1 MLILTLAEKG
11 GESKDLTFDKTEI
24 RVGRVRDNDIV
35 LPKGNVSKHH
45 CRLLLHNG
53 QLTVEDLGSTNGTYV
68 NGRKIGE
75 PTSIST
81 SDKVFVGDFAI
92 RVTGG
97 VRANEP
103 QVGATPPPYA
113 ASAPEAGSL
122 STALPRRAPPPPPPP
137 RPGSLYGGDEGSGP
151 FAAHGSQSHA
161 PVPPPPPA
169 PRRESRPMAAVGD
182 PLPPPPLPTEISLD
196 DDDALSS
203 PAPRLNLPP
212 LRPPVPVPTPTPSPS
227 PEEPLTTPRGAAPD
241 QPAHEPE
248 RPSLAPPPPLP
259 PPPAPPPL
267 ASHAVPAPLAPVAA
281 SAQPGADYPAW
292 LLRLLDSEGT
302 TAAFFS
308 GTQSVEVEKNGRR
321 EPGVVASSDLASLP
335 DHLRRL
341 AARGV
346 PRPEPDAPVIDTT
359 LADGTRITGLFPPL
373 CDRLRASIR
382 RPNANHKTL
391 EELVSDGG
399 LSAEMQQ
406 VLEACVST
414 RQNLLIAGDRASCDL
429 LLGTLVWSLD
439 RVARVVVLAETITPP
454 ASAAAWLKLP
464 VVARNPDLVAA
475 AVAMR
480 PDYVVADAAASIF
493 LGDLLRE
500 CARGQNGALTAV
512 IARSSNDALYR
523 LRVMGAAYG
532 PSSSAPNDL
541 LGSSLDVLVHAV
553 TLTDGSLRVMEIAE
567 PTLGSAGELRAE
579 TLLSWQ
585 SKGKGKGRFIA
596 TRTPSRLA
604 GKLEAGG
611 VNISDT
617 VLQR

>member
-45 CRLLLHNG
+45 CRLVLQNG
-53 QLTVEDLGSTNGTYV
+53 QLLVEDLGSTNGTYV

-75 PTSIST
+75 ATSIST
-81 SDKVFVGDFAI
+81 ADKVFVGDFAI
-92 RVTGG
+92 RVIGG
-97 VRANEP
+97 VRAGEP
-103 QVGATPPPYA
+103 QLGFTPPPHA

-137 RPGSLYGGDEGSGP
+137 RPGSLYGGDEDSGP
-151 FAAHGSQSHA
+151 KPSRGSQAHV
-161 PVPPPPPA
+161 PVPPPPPP
-169 PRRESRPMAAVGD
+169 PRRESKTMPVVAAE
-182 PLPPPPLPTEISLD
+182 PLPAPPLPTEISLD

-212 LRPPVPVPTPTPSPS
+212 LRPPVPVPTPSPS
-227 PEEPLTTPRGAAPD
+227 PDEPLTTPRGTP
-241 QPAHEPE
+241 PAQLTREPE
-248 RPSLAPPPPLP
+248 RAAPPPPAAPSL
-259 PPPAPPPL
+259 PAPPAIP
-267 ASHAVPAPLAPVAA
+267 SPAAPPAA
-281 SAQPGADYPAW
+281 PAQAGGDFPPW
-292 LLRLLDSEGT
+292 LVRLLDSEDA

-308 GTQSVEVEKNGRR
+308 GTQSVEVERKGRR
-321 EPGVVASSDLASLP
+321 EPGVVASADLASLP

-341 AARGV
+341 AAKGV
-346 PRPEPDAPVIDTT
+346 PRPEPDASVIDTT
-359 LADGTRITGLFPPL
+359 LADGTRITALFPPL

-382 RPNANHKTL
+382 RPNVGHKTL
-391 EELVSDGG
+391 DELVTDGG
-399 LSAEMQQ
+399 LSPEMQQ
-406 VLEACVST
+406 VLEACVGT

-429 LLGTLVWSLD
+429 LLGTLAWSLD

-454 ASAAAWLKLP
+454 ASASAWLKLP
-464 VVARNPDLVAA
+464 VAARVPDLVAA
-475 AVAMR
+475 AVALR
-480 PDYVVADAAASIF
+480 PDYVVADAAASML

-500 CARGQNGALTAV
+500 CARGQNGALTAL

-523 LRVMGAAYG
+523 LRVMGATYG
-532 PSSSAPNDL
+532 SSATPNDL

-579 TLLSWQ
+579 TLLAWQ

>member
-1 MLILTLAEKG
+1 MLTLTLAEKG
-11 GESKDLTFDKTEI
+11 GDSKDLTFDKTEI

-45 CRLLLHNG
+45 CRLMLQNG
-53 QLTVEDLGSTNGTYV
+53 QLLVEDLGSTNGTYV

-75 PTSIST
+75 PTSVSS

-92 RVTGG
+92 RVIGG

-103 QVGATPPPYA
+103 QLASSPPPYT

-137 RPGSLYGGDEGSGP
+137 RPGSLYAGDEGSGP
-151 FAAHGSQSHA
+151 FAAHGSQPHV
-161 PVPPPPPA
+161 PVPPPP
-169 PRRESRPMAAVGD
+169 PRRESRPMAAVGVD
-182 PLPPPPLPTEISLD
+182 PLPAPPLPTEISLD

-227 PEEPLTTPRGAAPD
+227 PKEPLTTPRGAAPD

-248 RPSLAPPPPLP
+248 RPSLAPPPPPLPPPAVAP
-259 PPPAPPPL
+259 PPPA
-267 ASHAVPAPLAPVAA
+267 HAVPAPPAAVAA
-281 SAQPGADYPAW
+281 SAQPGGDYPPW
-292 LLRLLDSEGT
+292 LVRLLDSEDV

-308 GTQSVEVEKNGRR
+308 GTQPVEVERNGRR
-321 EPGVVASSDLASLP
+321 EPAVVASADLASLP

-341 AARGV
+341 AAKGV

-359 LADGTRITGLFPPL
+359 LTDGTRLTALFPPL

-382 RPNANHKTL
+382 RPNVGHKTL
-391 EELVSDGG
+391 DELVTDAG
-399 LSAEMQQ
+399 LSPEMQQ

-429 LLGTLVWSLD
+429 LLGTLAWSLD

-464 VVARNPDLVAA
+464 VAARVPDLVAA
-475 AVAMR
+475 AVALR
-480 PDYVVADAAASIF
+480 PDYVVADAAASML

-500 CARGQNGALTAV
+500 CSRGQNGALTAL

-523 LRVMGAAYG
+523 LRVMGATYG
-532 PSSSAPNDL
+532 SSSAPNDL

-553 TLTDGSLRVMEIAE
+553 TLTDGSLRVMEVAE

-579 TLLSWQ
+579 TLLAWQ

-611 VNISDT
+611 VTVSDT

>member
-11 GESKDLTFDKTEI
+11 GDSKDLTFDKTEI

-45 CRLLLHNG
+45 CRLLLQNG
-53 QLTVEDLGSTNGTYV
+53 QLIVEDLGSTNGTYV

-75 PTSIST
+75 ATSIST
-81 SDKVFVGDFAI
+81 TDKVFVGDFAI

-97 VRANEP
+97 VRAGES
-103 QVGATPPPYA
+103 QLGSTPPPYS

-122 STALPRRAPPPPPPP
+122 STALPRRPPPPPPPP
-137 RPGSLYGGDEGSGP
+137 RPTASHGGDEGSGP
-151 FAAHGSQSHA
+151 LPLRASQVHV
-161 PVPPPPPA
+161 PVSPPPPP
-169 PRRESRPMAAVGD
+169 PRRESKTMPAVAIEST
-182 PLPPPPLPTEISLD
+182 PAPPLPTEISLD

-212 LRPPVPVPTPTPSPS
+212 LRPPVPVPTPSPA
-227 PEEPLTTPRGAAPD
+227 PDEPLTTPKGTP
-241 QPAHEPE
+241 PAQLTREPS
-248 RPSLAPPPPLP
+248 RPSVAAPPPPPLAAP
-259 PPPAPPPL
+259 PPPAP
-267 ASHAVPAPLAPVAA
+267 APAAAA
-281 SAQPGADYPAW
+281 SAHAAGDYPPW
-292 LLRLLDSEGT
+292 LVRLLDSEGT

-308 GTQSVEVEKNGRR
+308 GTQSVEVERNGRR
-321 EPGVVASSDLASLP
+321 EAGVVAAGDLASLP
-335 DHLRRL
+335 DHLRKL
-341 AARGV
+341 AAKGV

-359 LADGTRITGLFPPL
+359 LADGTRITALFPPL

-382 RPNANHKTL
+382 RPNVGHKTL

-399 LSAEMQQ
+399 LSPEMQQ
-406 VLEACVST
+406 VLEASVST

-429 LLGTLVWSLD
+429 LLGTLAWSLD
-439 RVARVVVLAETITPP
+439 RVARVVILAETITPP
-454 ASAAAWLKLP
+454 ASASAWLKLP
-464 VVARNPDLVAA
+464 VAARVPELVAA
-475 AVAMR
+475 AVALQ
-480 PDYVVADAAASIF
+480 PDYVVADAAASML

-500 CARGQNGALTAV
+500 CARGQNGALTAL
-512 IARSSNDALYR
+512 IARSANDALYR
-523 LRVMGAAYG
+523 LRVMGATYG
-532 PSSSAPNDL
+532 SSSTPNDL

-567 PTLGSAGELRAE
+567 PTLGSSGELRAE

-611 VNISDT
+611 VSVPDN

>member
-45 CRLLLHNG
+45 CRLLLQNG
-53 QLTVEDLGSTNGTYV
+53 QLLVEDLGSTNGTYV
-68 NGRKIGE
+68 NGRKIAE
-75 PTSIST
+75 ATSIST

-97 VRANEP
+97 VRAAEP
-103 QVGATPPPYA
+103 QLGSTPPPYA
-113 ASAPEAGSL
+113 PSPAEAGSL

-137 RPGSLYGGDEGSGP
+137 RPRSLYGGDEGSEPKPSHGP
-151 FAAHGSQSHA
+151 QAHV
-161 PVPPPPPA
+161 PVPPPPPP
-169 PRRESRPMAAVGD
+169 PRRESKTIPVVAAE
-182 PLPPPPLPTEISLD
+182 PLPAPPLPTEISLD

-212 LRPPVPVPTPTPSPS
+212 LRPPVPVPTPTPSPA
-227 PEEPLTTPRGAAPD
+227 PDEPLTTPRGTP
-241 QPAHEPE
+241 PAQLLREPE
-248 RPSLAPPPPLP
+248 RAAAPPPPPP
-259 PPPAPPPL
+259 PPPAAP
-267 ASHAVPAPLAPVAA
+267 SSAVPSLPAPPAAP
-281 SAQPGADYPAW
+281 AQVGGDYPPW
-292 LLRLLDSEGT
+292 LVRLLDGEDV

-308 GTQSVEVEKNGRR
+308 GTQSVEVERNGRR
-321 EPGVVASSDLASLP
+321 EAGVVASADLATLP

-341 AARGV
+341 AAKGV

-359 LADGTRITGLFPPL
+359 LADGTRITALFPPL

-382 RPNANHKTL
+382 RPNVGHKTL
-391 EELVSDGG
+391 DELVTDGG
-399 LSAEMQQ
+399 LSPEMQQ

-429 LLGTLVWSLD
+429 LLGTLAWSLD

-464 VVARNPDLVAA
+464 VAAGVPDLVAA
-475 AVAMR
+475 AVALR
-480 PDYVVADAAASIF
+480 PDYVVADAAASML

-500 CARGQNGALTAV
+500 CARGQNGALTAL

-523 LRVMGAAYG
+523 LRVMSATYG
-532 PSSSAPNDL
+532 SSSTPNDL
-541 LGSSLDVLVHAV
+541 LGSSLDVLVHAI
-553 TLTDGSLRVMEIAE
+553 TLADGTLRVMEIAE

-579 TLLSWQ
+579 TLLAWQ

-604 GKLEAGG
+604 GKLESGG

>member
-45 CRLLLHNG
+45 CRLLLQNG
-53 QLTVEDLGSTNGTYV
+53 QLLVEDLGSTNGTYV
-68 NGRKIGE
+68 NGRKIAE
-75 PTSIST
+75 ATSIST

-97 VRANEP
+97 VRAAEP
-103 QVGATPPPYA
+103 QLGSTPPPYA
-113 ASAPEAGSL
+113 PSTAEAGSL

-137 RPGSLYGGDEGSGP
+137 RPGSLYGGDEGSEP
-151 FAAHGSQSHA
+151 KPSRGSQAHV
-161 PVPPPPPA
+161 PMPPPPPP
-169 PRRESRPMAAVGD
+169 PRRESKTIPVVAAE
-182 PLPPPPLPTEISLD
+182 PLPAPPLPTEISLD

-212 LRPPVPVPTPTPSPS
+212 LRPPIPVPTPTPSPS
-227 PEEPLTTPRGAAPD
+227 PDEPLTTPRGTP
-241 QPAHEPE
+241 PAQLTREPE
-248 RPSLAPPPPLP
+248 RAAPPS
-259 PPPAPPPL
+259 PPAPP
-267 ASHAVPAPLAPVAA
+267 AVPPPAAPSAAP
-281 SAQPGADYPAW
+281 AQTGGDYPPW
-292 LLRLLDSEGT
+292 LVRLLDSEDA

-308 GTQSVEVEKNGRR
+308 GTQSVEVERNGRR
-321 EPGVVASSDLASLP
+321 EAAVVASADLASLP

-346 PRPEPDAPVIDTT
+346 PRPEPDASVIDTT
-359 LADGTRITGLFPPL
+359 LADGTRITALFPPL

-382 RPNANHKTL
+382 RPNVGHKTL
-391 EELVSDGG
+391 DEMVTDGG

-406 VLEACVST
+406 VLEACVGT

-429 LLGTLVWSLD
+429 LLGTLAWSLD

-454 ASAAAWLKLP
+454 ASASAWLKLP
-464 VVARNPDLVAA
+464 VAARVPDLVAA
-475 AVAMR
+475 AVALR
-480 PDYVVADAAASIF
+480 PDYVVADAAASML

-500 CARGQNGALTAV
+500 CARGQNGALTAL

-523 LRVMGAAYG
+523 LRVMGATYG
-532 PSSSAPNDL
+532 SSSTPNDL

-579 TLLSWQ
+579 TLLAWQ